1 MIQATDPGQDKHAR
15 ARPSKCG
22 SLSPDTWADAA
33 LSALAIHGIDGVRV
47 EVLARDLDVTKGSF
61 YWHFKD
67 RDALLVKVLE
77 RWRERTTLALIKRLD
92 GASELP
98 EERLRQLLRLPLQ
111 PERSA
116 FAAEVELAI
125 RMWSRKDAR
134 ALAVLEEVDELRL
147 CYIER
152 LLIGSAVP
160 IGAARA
166 RAVLAYSYMRVA
178 ATLIPQTAEALMTQ
192 CEELIIGK

>member
-1 MIQATDPGQDKHAR
+1 MRVTDRGQSKHVR
-15 ARPSKCG
+15 ERPSKNS
-22 SLSPDTWADAA
+22 SLSPDAWTDAA

-47 EVLARDLDVTKGSF
+47 EVLARDIDVTKGSF

-67 RDALLVKVLE
+67 RDALLVKMLE
-77 RWRERTTLALIKRLD
+77 RWRERTTLALMKRLD
-92 GASELP
+92 SASEFP
-98 EERLRQLLRLPLQ
+98 EERLRQLLRLPMQ
-111 PERSA
+111 RERSA

-147 CYIER
+147 SYIER

-160 IGAARA
+160 ASVARA

-178 ATLIPQTAEALMTQ
+178 ATLVPPSAEALMGQ
-192 CEELIIGK
+192 CEDLIIGK